1 MYLSNDDIKGRLQEI
16 NFETYNSSHPFKDD
30 IQIQPCSVDV
40 RLSDVFWQPLKGKT
54 VDLRKSRLLE
64 ISPRMLWKKRI
75 IKDGEY
81 ISLKPG
87 EMLLGRIYEK
97 FTVPKDCACK
107 IEGRSSF
114 ARLGLGIHCT
124 GDFINPGYRGHM
136 PMQLVNSSPHTIK
149 IFPFIPIC
157 QLIFVKLSNTPSKL
171 YGEEELQHKYEDD
184 DGGPSYWWRDKRIK
198 SLQKRFQEVDISLE
212 IQERILEKIG
222 VQDPEIIERME
233 KFVSKTQS
241 ANLQNADFILEE
253 FIKKEQKNRI
263 IWKAVDIVCYTIFG
277 ALFSA
282 SVGIIFSKP
291 ITKWH
296 WIIWAI
302 TLISFAPFLWAI
314 LRHKTNYL
322 TDINKVRTADNDE

>member
-1 MYLSNDDIKGRLQEI
+1 MYLSNEDIKARLGEI
-16 NFETYNSSHPFKDD
+16 NFETYNEEHPFNEE
-30 IQIQPCSVDV
+30 IQIQPCTVDV
-40 RLSDVFWQPLKGKT
+40 RLSDVFWQPIKGKT

-75 IKDGEY
+75 LKDGEY
-81 ISLKPG
+81 ITLKPG
-87 EMLLGRIYEK
+87 EILLGRIYEK
-97 FTVPKDCACK
+97 FSVPNDCACK

-114 ARLGLGIHCT
+114 ARLGLSIHCT

-136 PMQLVNSSPHTIK
+136 PMQLVNSSPHLIK

-171 YGEEELQHKYEDD
+171 YGEVELQHKYEDD

-198 SLQKRFQEVDISLE
+198 SLQKKFQAVDISLE

-222 VQDPEIIERME
+222 VQEPEIIERME
-233 KFVSKTQS
+233 EFVSKTPS
-241 ANLQNADFILEE
+241 SNLQNADFILEE
-253 FIKKEQKNRI
+253 FIRREKRSRLK
-263 IWKAVDIVCYTIFG
+263 WKVIDVICYTIFG

-282 SVGIIFSKP
+282 SVGIFFSKP
-291 ITKWH
+291 ISMWH

-302 TLISFAPFLWAI
+302 TLISFMPFLWPI
-314 LRHKTNYL
+314 LRHKTSYL
-322 TDINKVRTADNDE
+322 IEINKINTSDSD